1 MQQVKRYSIKNIL
14 LTVLWIAIG
23 SAAVMLLVAAVKKK
37 DEKLCRGI
45 EINISGVST
54 NFFIDKNDVL
64 KIIAAHTGSTTVGKP
79 IEAFNLAAM
88 EKALKKDVW
97 IQEAELFFDNNE
109 ILQVAVEER
118 EPVARIFTSGGNT
131 FYIDSSNT
139 MLPLSE
145 KFSARLPV
153 FTSFPSETKVLSKA
167 DSNLLNDIKKISIR
181 IQSDSFLMAMIDQ
194 VDITAQRNF
203 ELIPKLGGQVIV
215 FGNATDLDGKF
226 DKLLQF
232 YKKVIMKMGWSRYSI
247 INLQYK
253 NQVVAK
259 IRGADDVSADS
270 LRTRQMMEII
280 AFNAAKYA
288 EDSTLNFKQDDRKNN
303 DSSMIQQ
310 SIQRD
315 EPGDNDGGDVLPVQ
329 KPVQQTVTQPVVK
342 PVVKP
347 AVSAPVKPV
356 VKTVAKPVQAKKPAA
371 IIKKKPVEKQAQKP
385 KAAMPVKNEY

>member
-1 MQQVKRYSIKNIL
+1 
-14 LTVLWIAIG
+14 
-23 SAAVMLLVAAVKKK
+23 
-37 DEKLCRGI
+37 
-45 EINISGVST
+45 
-54 NFFIDKNDVL
+54 
-64 KIIAAHTGSTTVGKP
+64 
-79 IEAFNLAAM
+79 
-88 EKALKKDVW
+88 
-97 IQEAELFFDNNE
+97 
-109 ILQVAVEER
+109 
-118 EPVARIFTSGGNT
+118 
-131 FYIDSSNT
+131 
-139 MLPLSE
+139 
-145 KFSARLPV
+145 V
-153 FTSFPSETKVLSKA
+153 FTGFPSETKVLSKA

-181 IQSDSFLMAMIDQ
+181 IQADTFLMAMIDQ
-194 VDITAQRNF
+194 VDITAQRSF
-203 ELIPKLGGQVIV
+203 EMIPKLGGQVIV
-215 FGNATDLDGKF
+215 FGNAADLDGKF

-280 AFNAAKYA
+280 AANAAKYA

-315 EPGDNDGGDVLPVQ
+315 EPDDNEDGDAIPEQ
-329 KPVQQTVTQPVVK
+329 KVMQQAVTKPLVK
-342 PVVKP
+342 PAVKP

-356 VKTVAKPVQAKKPAA
+356 VKTAAKPIQAKKPAV
-371 IIKKKPVEKQAQKP
+371 IIKKKPVEKQTQKP

>member
-14 LTVLWIAIG
+14 LTALWIAIG

-167 DSNLLNDIKKISIR
+167 DSNLLNDIKKMSIR

-280 AFNAAKYA
+280 AANAAKYA

-329 KPVQQTVTQPVVK
+329 KPLQQAVTQPVVK

-356 VKTVAKPVQAKKPAA
+356 VKTAAKPVQAKKPAV
-371 IIKKKPVEKQAQKP
+371 IIKKKPVEKQTQKP